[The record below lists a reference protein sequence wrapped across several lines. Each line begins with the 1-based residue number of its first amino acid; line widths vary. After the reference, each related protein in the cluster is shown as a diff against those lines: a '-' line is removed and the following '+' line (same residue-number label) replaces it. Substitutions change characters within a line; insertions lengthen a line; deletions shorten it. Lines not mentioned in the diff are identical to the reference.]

1 MAHLG
6 SDVAAYVDGQL
17 SETAMREAST
27 HLDGCEPCARAVR
40 QQRLLKSRMS
50 TVASPEPPA
59 GLLASLASLPAA
71 PPPRERWWT
80 RLGRSLPFRA
90 GAVLAGASVAVV
102 VTAYAVGSPEPA
114 VGDDVS
120 PPFNRY
126 AAGFAGPSAVQ
137 TGNII
142 PASTMDELDGEGWPC
157 QPTLAGDLHR
167 VWGSYTDGDEVVA
180 LRYSD
185 GRATLDL
192 FEQNG
197 HLDRDGLDGFE
208 PARMGDADVWVRP
221 GVPMLVTWDRA
232 GTVYTIVTDADR
244 DRVERAVTD
253 LPSGPR
259 EGDGLRDR
267 VDDGFSRMT
276 AWVDAA

>member
-6 SDVAAYVDGQL
+6 SDVAAFVDGQM
-17 SETAMREAST
+17 SESAMREAST
-27 HLDGCEPCARAVR
+27 HLDTCEECARAVR

-50 TVASPEPPA
+50 TVGSPEPPA
-59 GLLASLASLPAA
+59 GLLASLTSLPAE

-80 RLGRSLPFRA
+80 RLGRALPLRT

-102 VTAYAVGSPEPA
+102 VTAYAVGGPEPA
-114 VGDDVS
+114 VGDVVV

-126 AAGFAGPSAVQ
+126 AGNFAGASTAQ
-137 TGNII
+137 TGHVI
-142 PASTMDELDGEGWPC
+142 PAAAMDALDGKGWPC
-157 QPTLAGDLHR
+157 HPTLAGDLHR
-167 VWGSYTDGDEVVA
+167 VGGRYSDGEEVVA

-208 PARMGDADVWVRP
+208 PARMGAADVWVRP
-221 GVPMLVTWDRA
+221 GAPMLVTWDRA

-244 DRVERAVTD
+244 DQVERAVAE

-259 EGDGLRDR
+259 DKSGLSQR
-267 VDDGFSRMT
+267 VGDGFSRMA